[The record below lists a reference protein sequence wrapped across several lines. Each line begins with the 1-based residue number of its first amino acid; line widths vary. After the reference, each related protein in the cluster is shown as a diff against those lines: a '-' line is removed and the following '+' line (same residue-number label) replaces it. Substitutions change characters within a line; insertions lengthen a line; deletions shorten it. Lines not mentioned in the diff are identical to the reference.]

1 MHIYTTKQAEAVDD
15 YLRGAGRQVC
25 GVNGA
30 AFDLD
35 VVAAKEADAV
45 DTNAESFWDP
55 HIDAAEYPD
64 RLDCRDVFF
73 EGGAAK
79 IYIGAAEDSHRG
91 VMSGD
96 GNAAHSAAA
105 KDAKGKPLRPPVQR
119 VQFGL
124 GPGQQRLMF
133 HRWWS

>member
-1 MHIYTTKQAEAVDD
+1 MYIYPTEKAEAVHH
-15 YLRGAGRQVC
+15 YFRSAGRQVC
-25 GVNGA
+25 RVDGTT
-30 AFDLD
+30 FDLD

-79 IYIGAAEDSHRG
+79 IYIGATENSHCG

-105 KDAKGKPLRPPVQR
+105 KDAEGKPLCAVYRW
-119 VQFGL
+119 FYL
-124 GPGQQRLMF
+124 G
-133 HRWWS
+133 